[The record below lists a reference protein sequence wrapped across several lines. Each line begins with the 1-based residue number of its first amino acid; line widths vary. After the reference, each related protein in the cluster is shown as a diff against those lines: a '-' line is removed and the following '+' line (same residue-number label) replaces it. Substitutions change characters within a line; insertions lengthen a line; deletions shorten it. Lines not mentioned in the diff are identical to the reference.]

1 LCLLDFNYVY
11 YYGDLMNGPWVE
23 KYRPKTL
30 EDVVGQKHVIERL
43 ENYVDKKSMP
53 NLMFTGPAG
62 VGKTTT
68 ALALVKSILGEYW
81 RQNFLEL
88 NASDARGIET
98 VRTNIKNFCRL
109 KPVGAPFRI
118 IFLDE
123 VDNMTKDAQHALRRE
138 MEMYT
143 KTASFVLSCN
153 YSSKIIDP
161 IQSRCAIF
169 RFAPIKGN
177 DIIKRLEYIA
187 TEENVDYDGAAIE
200 TIVYFSEGDMRKAV
214 NLLQAASSAEEK
226 ITEDKIYSVV
236 SKARP
241 KDINDM
247 ITKALTGDFMGAR
260 DLLRESMVLQGTS
273 GEDMVNQ
280 IYQDVTKR
288 AMEGNMDNEIYIHLI
303 EAIANSDFRIREGAN
318 PRIQLEALLTKF
330 L

>member
-1 LCLLDFNYVY
+1 
-11 YYGDLMNGPWVE
+11 MSGPWVE
-23 KYRPKTL
+23 KYRPQELK
-30 EDVVGQKHVIERL
+30 DIVGQKQIINRL
-43 ENYVDKKSMP
+43 EKYVGEESMP

-68 ALALVKSILGEYW
+68 ALALVKAILGDYW

-98 VRTNIKNFCRL
+98 VRNNIKQFCRL

-143 KTASFVLSCN
+143 KTASFILYCN

-169 RFAPIKGN
+169 RFAPIKGE
-177 DIIKRLEYIA
+177 DIVERLKYIC
-187 TEENVDYDGAAIE
+187 EEEGFAYEESGLE
-200 TIVYFSEGDMRKAV
+200 TIVYYAEGDMRKAI
-214 NLLQAASSAEEK
+214 NILQATASEG
-226 ITEDKIYSVV
+226 EDINESSVYDVV
-236 SKARP
+236 SKAKP
-241 KDINDM
+241 QDISK
-247 ITKALTGDFMGAR
+247 IVTSALTGDFMGAR
-260 DLLRESMVLQGTS
+260 DLLRDSMVLQGTS
-273 GEDMVNQ
+273 GEDMVAQ
-280 IYQDVTKR
+280 IYQDVSRRVVDGK
-288 AMEGNMDNEIYIHLI
+288 MEADIYIDLI
-303 EAIANSDFRIREGAN
+303 EAIADCDFRIREGAN

>member
-1 LCLLDFNYVY
+1 
-11 YYGDLMNGPWVE
+11 MSGPWVE
-23 KYRPKTL
+23 KYRPRNL
-30 EDVVGQKHVIERL
+30 EDIVGQTHIMELLK
-43 ENYVDKKSMP
+43 NYVKEESMP

-62 VGKTTT
+62 VGKTTA
-68 ALALVKSILGEYW
+68 ALALVKSILGKYW

-109 KPVGAPFRI
+109 KPVEAPFRI

-143 KTASFVLSCN
+143 KTASFILSCN

-169 RFAPIKGN
+169 RFAPIKGQ

-187 TEENVDYDGAAIE
+187 KEENFDYDDSAIE
-200 TIVYFSEGDMRKAV
+200 IIVYFAEGDMRKAI
-214 NLLQAASSAEEK
+214 NILQASASIGEE
-226 ITEDKIYSVV
+226 ITEDKVNDVV

-241 KDINDM
+241 QDINDM

-260 DLLRESMVLQGTS
+260 DLLRETMVSQGTS

-280 IYQDVTKR
+280 IYQDVAKR
-288 AMEGNMDNEIYIHLI
+288 GMEGKMDSEIYINLI
-303 EAIANSDFRIREGAN
+303 EAIAQTDFRIREGAN

>member
-1 LCLLDFNYVY
+1 
-11 YYGDLMNGPWVE
+11 MSGPWVE
-23 KYRPKTL
+23 KYRPQKL
-30 EDVVGQKHVIERL
+30 EDIVGQKQIVSRL
-43 ENYVDKKSMP
+43 EKYVGEESMP

-88 NASDARGIET
+88 NASDARGIDT
-98 VRTNIKNFCRL
+98 VRDRIKSFCRL

-143 KTASFVLSCN
+143 KTASFILSCN

-169 RFAPIKGN
+169 RFTPIKAEE
-177 DIIKRLEYIA
+177 IKERLQFIC
-187 TEENVDYDGAAIE
+187 ENEGFEADDKGLE
-200 TIVYFSEGDMRKAV
+200 TIVYFAEGDMRKAV
-214 NLLQAASSAEEK
+214 NVLQAAASEGEA
-226 ITEDKIYSVV
+226 ITEDAVYEVV
-236 SKARP
+236 SKAKP
-241 KDINDM
+241 QDIGNM
-247 ITKALTGDFMGAR
+247 INKALIGDFMGAR
-260 DLLRESMVLQGTS
+260 NILRDTMVLQGTS
-273 GEDMVNQ
+273 GEDMVTQ
-280 IYQDVTKR
+280 IYQDVSKR
-288 AMEGNMDNEIYIHLI
+288 VLDGKMDANIYMDLI
-303 EAIANSDFRIREGAN
+303 EAIAECDFRIREGAN
-318 PRIQLEALLTKF
+318 PRIQLEALLTQF

>member
-1 LCLLDFNYVY
+1 
-11 YYGDLMNGPWVE
+11 MKGPWVE
-23 KYRPKTL
+23 KYRPQTL
-30 EDVVGQKHVIERL
+30 EDVVGQKHIIERL
-43 ENYVDKKSMP
+43 KNYVNEEGMP

-88 NASDARGIET
+88 NASDSRGIET

-143 KTASFVLSCN
+143 KTASFILSCN

-169 RFAPIKGN
+169 RFAPIKGQ
-177 DIIKRLEYIA
+177 DVADRLEYIA
-187 TEENVDYDGAAIE
+187 NQENLDYESNSIE
-200 TIVYFSEGDMRKAV
+200 TIVYFAEGDLRKAI
-214 NLLQAASSAEEK
+214 NLLQAAASGEGT
-226 ITEDKIYSVV
+226 ITEDRIYEVV

-241 KDINDM
+241 KDISDM
-247 ITKALTGDFMGAR
+247 VTKALTGDFMGAR
-260 DLLRESMVLQGTS
+260 DLLRETMVLQGTS

-288 AMEGNMDNEIYIHLI
+288 AMEGKMDGEVYIPLI
-303 EAIANSDFRIREGAN
+303 EAIADSDFRIREGAN

>member
-1 LCLLDFNYVY
+1 
-11 YYGDLMNGPWVE
+11 MSGPWVE
-23 KYRPKTL
+23 KYRPGSL
-30 EDVVGQKHVIERL
+30 DEIVGQEHIVQRL
-43 ENYVDKKSMP
+43 KKYVKDESMP

-68 ALALVKSILGEYW
+68 ALALAKSILGEYW

-88 NASDARGIET
+88 NASDARGIDT
-98 VRTNIKNFCRL
+98 VRTNIKSFCRL

-143 KTASFVLSCN
+143 KTASFILSCN

-169 RFAPIKGN
+169 RFAPVKGHQV
-177 DIIKRLEYIA
+177 IKRLEYI
-187 TEENVDYDGAAIE
+187 VDQEGLDCDLQAIE
-200 TIVYFSEGDMRKAV
+200 TIVYFAEGDIRKAI
-214 NLLQAASSAEEK
+214 NILQASSSVGEK
-226 ITEDKIYSVV
+226 ITEENIYEVV

-241 KDINDM
+241 KDVRKMLN
-247 ITKALTGDFMGAR
+247 KSLTGDFMGAR
-260 DLLRESMVLQGTS
+260 DLLREIMVLQGTS

-280 IYQDVTKR
+280 IYQDVSR
-288 AMEGNMDNEIYIHLI
+288 MAMEGNMDEQLYIELI
-303 EAIANSDFRIREGAN
+303 EAIGESDFRIREGAN

-330 L
+330 LSRSKA

>member
-1 LCLLDFNYVY
+1 
-11 YYGDLMNGPWVE
+11 MNGPWVE
-23 KYRPKTL
+23 KYRPSSL
-30 EDVVGQKHVIERL
+30 DEVVGQDHIVQRL
-43 ENYVDKKSMP
+43 KRYVDEESMP

-68 ALALVKSILGEYW
+68 ALALAKSILGEYW

-88 NASDARGIET
+88 NASDARGIDT

-143 KTASFVLSCN
+143 KTSSFILSCN

-169 RFAPIKGN
+169 RFAPVKGN
-177 DIIKRLEYIA
+177 HIIKRLEVIA
-187 TEENVDYDGAAIE
+187 KKENLDIDVKAIE
-200 TIVYFSEGDMRKAV
+200 SIVYFAEGDLRKAI
-214 NLLQAASSAEEK
+214 NILQASASVSEE
-226 ITEDKIYSVV
+226 ITEESIHEVV

-241 KDINDM
+241 KDVKKMIN
-247 ITKALTGDFMGAR
+247 KALSGDFLGAR
-260 DLLRESMVLQGTS
+260 NILREVMVVQGIS
-273 GEDMVNQ
+273 GEDMVTQ
-280 IYQDVTKR
+280 IYQEVSR
-288 AMEGNMDNEIYIHLI
+288 MAMQDAIDEQTYMNLI
-303 EAIANSDFRIREGAN
+303 TNISEYDFRIREGAN
-318 PRIQLEALLTKF
+318 PRIQLEALITKF
-330 L
+330 LSKSRAD

>member
-1 LCLLDFNYVY
+1 
-11 YYGDLMNGPWVE
+11 MSGPWVE
-23 KYRPKTL
+23 KYRPEKL
-30 EDVVGQKHVIERL
+30 DDIVGQEHIINRL
-43 ENYVDKKSMP
+43 KKYIDEESMP

-68 ALALVKSILGEYW
+68 SLALVKSILGEFW

-98 VRTNIKNFCRL
+98 VRNNIKNFCRL

-143 KTASFVLSCN
+143 KTASFILSCN

-169 RFAPIKGN
+169 RFGPIKGE
-177 DIIKRLEYIA
+177 KVVSRLEYICD
-187 TEENVDYDGAAIE
+187 EESVAFNQKALE
-200 TIVYFSEGDMRKAV
+200 TIVYYAEGDMRKAV
-214 NLLQAASSAEEK
+214 NILQATAVDGEE
-226 ITEDKIYSVV
+226 ITEESVYDVV
-236 SKARP
+236 SKAKP
-241 KDINDM
+241 QDISALV
-247 ITKALTGDFMGAR
+247 TKALSGDFMAAR
-260 DLLRESMVLQGTS
+260 DLLRETMILQGTS
-273 GEDMVNQ
+273 GEDMVTQ
-280 IYQDVTKR
+280 IYQDVYKR
-288 AMEGNMDNEIYIHLI
+288 AIEGKMSADVYIDLI
-303 EAIANSDFRIREGAN
+303 DAIAECDFRIREGAN

>member
-1 LCLLDFNYVY
+1 
-11 YYGDLMNGPWVE
+11 MIGPWVE
-23 KYRPKTL
+23 KYRPQKL
-30 EDVVGQKHVIERL
+30 EDIVGQKQIIPRL
-43 ENYVDKKSMP
+43 EKYVGDNSMP

-98 VRTNIKNFCRL
+98 VRNNIKNFCRL

-143 KTASFVLSCN
+143 KTASFILSCN

-169 RFAPIKGN
+169 RFAPINGE
-177 DIIKRLEYIA
+177 DIIGRLRFICES
-187 TEENVDYDGAAIE
+187 ENITCDDKALEA
-200 TIVYFSEGDMRKAV
+200 IVYFAEGDMRKAV
-214 NLLQAASSAEEK
+214 NVLQAASSDEEA
-226 ITEDKIYSVV
+226 ITEDSVYEVV
-236 SKARP
+236 SKTKP
-241 KDINDM
+241 QNISEMIN
-247 ITKALTGDFMGAR
+247 KALLGDFLSAR
-260 DLLRESMVLQGTS
+260 NMLRETMVLQGTS
-273 GEDMVNQ
+273 GEDMVTQ
-280 IYQDVTKR
+280 IYQDVSKR
-288 AMEGNMDNEIYIHLI
+288 VMEGKMEAGIYMSLI
-303 EAIANSDFRIREGAN
+303 EAIAECDFRIREGAN
-318 PRIQLEALLTKF
+318 PRIQLEALLTQF

>member
-1 LCLLDFNYVY
+1 
-11 YYGDLMNGPWVE
+11 MSGPWVE
-23 KYRPKTL
+23 KYRPQKL
-30 EDVVGQKHVIERL
+30 EDIVGQKQIISRL
-43 ENYVDKKSMP
+43 EKYVGEESMP

-98 VRTNIKNFCRL
+98 VRNNIKNFCRL

-123 VDNMTKDAQHALRRE
+123 VDNVTKDAQHALRRE

-143 KTASFVLSCN
+143 KTASFILSCN

-169 RFAPIKGN
+169 RFTPIKGEN
-177 DIIKRLEYIA
+177 IAERLKFIC
-187 TEENVDYDGAAIE
+187 ENEGFDADEKGLE
-200 TIVYFSEGDMRKAV
+200 TIVYFAEGDMRKAV
-214 NLLQAASSAEEK
+214 NVLQAAASEGEA
-226 ITEDKIYSVV
+226 ITEDAVYEVV
-236 SKARP
+236 SKAKP
-241 KDINDM
+241 QDIGEM
-247 ITKALTGDFMGAR
+247 INKALMGDFLGAR
-260 DLLRESMVLQGTS
+260 NILRDTMVLQGTS
-273 GEDMVNQ
+273 GEDMVTQ
-280 IYQDVTKR
+280 IYQDVSKR
-288 AMEGNMDNEIYIHLI
+288 AIDGKMDASIYMDLI
-303 EAIANSDFRIREGAN
+303 EAIAECDFRIREGSN
-318 PRIQLEALLTKF
+318 PRIQLEALLTQF

>member
-1 LCLLDFNYVY
+1 
-11 YYGDLMNGPWVE
+11 MSGPWVE
-23 KYRPKTL
+23 KYRPQELK
-30 EDVVGQKHVIERL
+30 DIVGQKQIISRL
-43 ENYVDKKSMP
+43 EKYVGEESMP

-68 ALALVKSILGEYW
+68 AIALVKAILGEYW

-98 VRTNIKNFCRL
+98 VRNNIKNFCRL

-143 KTASFVLSCN
+143 KTASFILSCN

-169 RFAPIKGN
+169 RFAPIN
-177 DIIKRLEYIA
+177 SSDITERLAYICD
-187 TEENVDYDGAAIE
+187 EENFDYDESGLE
-200 TIVYFSEGDMRKAV
+200 TIVYYAEGDMRKAI
-214 NLLQAASSAEEK
+214 NILQATASEGEN
-226 ITEDKIYSVV
+226 INEDAVYEVV
-236 SKARP
+236 SKAKP
-241 KDINDM
+241 QDIGKM
-247 ITKALTGDFMGAR
+247 VTSALSGDFMGAR
-260 DLLRESMVLQGTS
+260 DLLRDTMVLQGTS
-273 GEDMVNQ
+273 GEDMVAQ
-280 IYQDVTKR
+280 IYQDVSSRVMSGKMS
-288 AMEGNMDNEIYIHLI
+288 ADIYIDLI
-303 EAIANSDFRIREGAN
+303 EAIADCDFRIREGAN

>member
-1 LCLLDFNYVY
+1 
-11 YYGDLMNGPWVE
+11 MTGPWVE
-23 KYRPKTL
+23 KYRPQTL
-30 EDVVGQKHVIERL
+30 DDVVGQKQIITRL
-43 ENYVDKKSMP
+43 EKYVDDNSMP

-98 VRTNIKNFCRL
+98 VRNNIKNFCRL
-109 KPVGAPFRI
+109 KPIGAPFRI

-143 KTASFVLSCN
+143 KTASFILSCN

-169 RFAPIKGN
+169 RFAPLKGEE
-177 DIIKRLEYIA
+177 IAERLRFICSNEGFEA
-187 TEENVDYDGAAIE
+187 DDKGIE
-200 TIVYFSEGDMRKAV
+200 AIVYFSEGDMRKAV
-214 NLLQAASSAEEK
+214 NVLQAAASEGEAISEES
-226 ITEDKIYSVV
+226 IYEVV
-236 SKARP
+236 SKAKP
-241 KDINDM
+241 QDITEM
-247 ITKALTGDFMGAR
+247 INKALMGDFLSAR
-260 DLLRESMVLQGTS
+260 NLLRETMVLQGTS
-273 GEDMVNQ
+273 GEDMVTQ
-280 IYQDVTKR
+280 IYQDVSR
-288 AMEGNMDNEIYIHLI
+288 RVHEGKMDAGIYMNLI
-303 EAIANSDFRIREGAN
+303 EAIAECDFRIREGAN
-318 PRIQLEALLTKF
+318 PRIQLEALLTQF

>member
-1 LCLLDFNYVY
+1 
-11 YYGDLMNGPWVE
+11 MSGPWVE
-23 KYRPKTL
+23 KYRPQELK
-30 EDVVGQKHVIERL
+30 DIVGQKQIINRL
-43 ENYVDKKSMP
+43 EKYVGEESMP

-68 ALALVKSILGEYW
+68 ALALVKAILGDYW

-98 VRTNIKNFCRL
+98 VRNNIKQLCRL

-143 KTASFVLSCN
+143 KTASFILSCN

-169 RFAPIKGN
+169 RFAPIKGEE
-177 DIIKRLEYIA
+177 IVERLKYIC
-187 TEENVDYDGAAIE
+187 EEEGFAYEESGLE
-200 TIVYFSEGDMRKAV
+200 TIVYYAEGDMRKAI
-214 NLLQAASSAEEK
+214 NILQATASEG
-226 ITEDKIYSVV
+226 EDINESSVYDVV
-236 SKARP
+236 SKAKP
-241 KDINDM
+241 QDISK
-247 ITKALTGDFMGAR
+247 IVTSALTGDFMGAR
-260 DLLRESMVLQGTS
+260 DLLRDSMVLQGTS
-273 GEDMVNQ
+273 GEDMVAQ
-280 IYQDVTKR
+280 IYQDVSRRVVDGK
-288 AMEGNMDNEIYIHLI
+288 MEADIYIDLI
-303 EAIANSDFRIREGAN
+303 EAIADCDFRIREGAN

>member
-1 LCLLDFNYVY
+1 ML
-11 YYGDLMNGPWVE
+11 GPWVE
-23 KYRPKTL
+23 KYRPQTL
-30 EDVVGQKHVIERL
+30 DDVVGQKHIVGSL
-43 ENYVDKKSMP
+43 KKYVDQGSMP

-62 VGKTTT
+62 VGKTTS
-68 ALALVKSILGEYW
+68 ALALVKAILGDYW

-88 NASDARGIET
+88 NASDARGIDT

-143 KTASFVLSCN
+143 KTASFILSCN

-169 RFAPIKGN
+169 RFAPIKAEE
-177 DIIKRLEYIA
+177 IAERLKYIA
-187 TEENVDYDGAAIE
+187 ESEGCDYEEEAIN
-200 TIVYFSEGDMRKAV
+200 TIVLFGEGDMRKSV
-214 NLLQAASSAEEK
+214 NMLQSAASTGS
-226 ITEDKIYSVV
+226 ITEDHVYEVV
-236 SKARP
+236 
-241 KDINDM
+241 
-247 ITKALTGDFMGAR
+247 TKAKPQEIKQMVDAALRGKFMESRNILR
-260 DLLRESMVLQGTS
+260 DVMILQGTS

-280 IYQDVTKR
+280 IYQDVSARVMDGKMSGEVY
-288 AMEGNMDNEIYIHLI
+288 MELI
-303 EAIANSDFRIREGAN
+303 GAIADTDFRIREGAN
-318 PRIQLEALLTKF
+318 PRIQLEALLAKF

>member
-1 LCLLDFNYVY
+1 
-11 YYGDLMNGPWVE
+11 MIGPWVE
-23 KYRPKTL
+23 KYRPQTL
-30 EDVVGQKHVIERL
+30 DDIVGQQQIIARL
-43 ENYVDKKSMP
+43 KKYVDTESMP

-68 ALALVKSILGEYW
+68 ALALAKEILGEYW

-88 NASDARGIET
+88 NASDARGIDT

-143 KTASFVLSCN
+143 KTASFILSCN

-161 IQSRCAIF
+161 IQSRCAVF
-169 RFAPIKGN
+169 RYTPLKLE
-177 DIIKRLEYIA
+177 DISGRLEYIA
-187 TEENVDYDGAAIE
+187 NNEGYEYDIEAIKQIVDFA
-200 TIVYFSEGDMRKAV
+200 EGDMRKSV
-214 NLLQAASSAEEK
+214 NMLQSAASQGEV
-226 ITEDKIYSVV
+226 ITLDKVYDIVNKAKPTDIKDMI
-236 SKARP
+236 SKAL
-241 KDINDM
+241 
-247 ITKALTGDFMGAR
+247 AGDFMEAR
-260 DLLRESMVLQGTS
+260 DILRDTMVLQGIS

-280 IYQDVTKR
+280 IYQEVSSR
-288 AMEGNMDNEIYIHLI
+288 VMENKMDGEVYIDLI
-303 EAIANSDFRIREGAN
+303 DSIANTDFRIREGAN
-318 PRIQLEALLTKF
+318 PRIQLEALLAKF

>member
-1 LCLLDFNYVY
+1 
-11 YYGDLMNGPWVE
+11 
-23 KYRPKTL
+23 
-30 EDVVGQKHVIERL
+30 
-43 ENYVDKKSMP
+43 
-53 NLMFTGPAG
+53 MFTGPAG

-143 KTASFVLSCN
+143 KTASFILSCN

-169 RFAPIKGN
+169 RFAPIKGQ
-177 DIIKRLEYIA
+177 DVADRLEYIA
-187 TEENVDYDGAAIE
+187 NQENLDYESNSIE
-200 TIVYFSEGDMRKAV
+200 TIVYFAEGDLRKAI
-214 NLLQAASSAEEK
+214 NLLQAAASGEGT
-226 ITEDKIYSVV
+226 ITEDRIYEVV

-241 KDINDM
+241 KDISDM
-247 ITKALTGDFMGAR
+247 VTKALTGDFMGAR
-260 DLLRESMVLQGTS
+260 DLLRETMVLQGTS

-288 AMEGNMDNEIYIHLI
+288 AMEGKMDGEVYIPLI
-303 EAIANSDFRIREGAN
+303 EAIADSDFRIREGAN